1 LSAYISSRDELLPMS
16 ALLQSRCHLI
26 VERRDPV
33 PYCSPAVLM
42 LDEVGNDDD
51 NNDKGIG
58 GKVVRDRVSDI
69 IENPTKLFMTD
80 GSSSDTAVDTRS
92 IVEFNRALLVNG
104 FRRLEAL
111 ELKQDYESGLLL
123 PSSSSSSSGDASGRK
138 IHLADALQPSVM
150 LATISSSSSSTSYH
164 HRRINITDNSSV
176 DFTPWSDPNVGI
188 TSASICPPDGR
199 KVAVGCD
206 DAAVRIWSTNRSNK
220 ENETSLGEPS
230 LVLLGHKNGL
240 PVFDVDWTRNG

>member
-1 LSAYISSRDELLPMS
+1 
-16 ALLQSRCHLI
+16 
-26 VERRDPV
+26 
-33 PYCSPAVLM
+33 M

-123 PSSSSSSSGDASGRK
+123 PSSSSSSSSGDASGRK